1 MHVSILDQCQVKK
14 VEKKGKDTLAE
25 EVEVTTPAG
34 EVSED
39 TIDVYVII
47 VINSKV
53 VT

>member
-1 MHVSILDQCQVKK
+1 MHVCLLDPCQGKK
-14 VEKKGKDTLAE
+14 VEENRIDTLAE
-25 EVEVTTPAG
+25 EVEGTRPAG

-39 TIDVYVII
+39 TIDVDVII